1 MKLRTKLTVF
11 SILLLAAAIALCCA
25 IIISFA
31 YQGEVESI
39 TSAGIFDFEDLYRE
53 FVWSSTDSIPDSPIV
68 RRSYIINKFR
78 SLADAGEFVLQKG
91 DEFWVNN
98 TGFEVKSI

>member
-39 TSAGIFDFEDLYRE
+39 TSAGIFDLKTYTENSFGAR
-53 FVWSSTDSIPDSPIV
+53 PIAYPTV
-68 RRSYIINKFR
+68 P
-78 SLADAGEFVLQKG
+78 
-91 DEFWVNN
+91 
-98 TGFEVKSI
+98 

>member
-11 SILLLAAAIALCCA
+11 SILLLAIAIALCCA

-39 TSAGIFDFEDLYRE
+39 TSAGISDFDSQNVCFM
-53 FVWSSTDSIPDSPIV
+53 T
-68 RRSYIINKFR
+68 
-78 SLADAGEFVLQKG
+78 AGKNRG
-91 DEFWVNN
+91 M
-98 TGFEVKSI
+98 